1 MNQATVTTKAAN
13 SMSSGSKLAASVGFS
28 LLALF
33 AAPRVSAAD
42 FFVAPAEGVKL
53 SGDQADRITRMVRQS
68 VRNMPEH
75 NLVES
80 DEEADFVLYPSIIQ
94 RDSGNYL
101 RIEKKKDSELISV
114 SEQSF
119 DMDMR
124 GENAQ
129 NVTQV
134 AIQTD
139 SFVAASDLQSP
150 AMAGRRPAESDR
162 VFNDGGTVSGTTSSA
177 GEAAANMSGAVG
189 GNMNSGAVDSRSFHD
204 MNAID
209 SEPMT
214 PGPQLN
220 TADLRAPS
228 PRIADGKV
236 PGFFQVGFGPSLAM
250 GLDSDNLLSDINVG
264 YNYNLNERV
273 TTKASGDFNLG
284 LGGNAGQFINLSGGA
299 EYYPVTN
306 QKFTRTKPYITGDAG
321 YGFARNGETHAAGS
335 GVTVG
340 GGAGF
345 KFTSEQLNWDINAH
359 YTLLTN
365 TIEGQNP
372 SVVGVRAALNF

>member
-1 MNQATVTTKAAN
+1 MN
-13 SMSSGSKLAASVGFS
+13 SKLLSSQFVATLSFTLIAF
-28 LLALF
+28 F
-33 AAPRVSAAD
+33 TAPRAYSAD

-53 SGDQADRITRMVRQS
+53 TNDQADRITRMVRQS

-80 DEEADFVLYPSIIQ
+80 DEQADFILYPSIIQ

-114 SEQSF
+114 SEQAF
-119 DMDMR
+119 NMDMR

-129 NVTQV
+129 NVTQA

-139 SFVAASDLQSP
+139 SFVAASDPQGP
-150 AMAGRRPAESDR
+150 ALAGRRPAESDR
-162 VFNDGGTVSGTTSSA
+162 VFNDGGTVSGSTSSA

-204 MNAID
+204 MNAVD
-209 SEPMT
+209 NEALT

-228 PRIADGKV
+228 PRIVDGKV
-236 PGFFQVGFGPSLAM
+236 PGYFQVGFGPSLAL
-250 GLDSDNLLSDINVG
+250 GLDSNNLLSDINVG
-264 YNYNLNERV
+264 YNYNVNERV

-306 QKFTRTKPYITGDAG
+306 QKFTRTKPYVTGDAG
-321 YGFARNGETHAAGS
+321 YGFARNGQTHSAGN
-335 GVTVG
+335 GITVG

-345 KFTSEQLNWDINAH
+345 KFASEQLNWDINAH
-359 YTLLTN
+359 YTLLTS

-372 SVVGVRAALNF
+372 SVVGLRAALNF